1 MLADLLFNPLTT
13 LMTGRRPERPDLERP
28 WRVWDLDSELRYLPV
43 VRALPAS
50 PLPLCEVGS
59 GPHGLAVWT
68 DREVVGVDPG
78 DDGRHAGLLT
88 ASPPNLRRLE
98 GDGANLPLRDASV
111 AAAVAVDTLEH
122 IPRAERPAVIAEMLR
137 VTAPGGRV
145 ILMGPAGPDA
155 AEGDAYLLA
164 RHRERGAEE
173 GPVVWLSEHLEHG
186 LPTVDE
192 LVGLLAQGR
201 TTRIT
206 AKGVFNLAMWR
217 VMHRAALAD
226 YPQPRG
232 AHLVHHLAWAPF
244 GALARRLRR
253 GPYYRWLVV
262 AELG

>member
-1 MLADLLFNPLTT
+1 MPVDLLLTSFAT
-13 LMTGRRPERPDLERP
+13 LVTGRRPERSDLERP

-43 VRALPAS
+43 VRALPDS
-50 PLPLCEVGS
+50 PLPVCEVGS
-59 GPHGLAVWT
+59 GPQGIAVWT

-78 DDGRHAGLLT
+78 DDERHAGLPAL
-88 ASPPNLRRLE
+88 APPNLRRLE
-98 GDGANLPLRDASV
+98 GHGADLPLPDASV
-111 AAAVAVDTLEH
+111 SAAVAVDTLEH
-122 IPRAERPAVIAEMLR
+122 IPRAERAAVVAEMLR

-145 ILMGPAGPDA
+145 VLMGPTGPEA
-155 AEGDAYLLA
+155 AAGDAYLLE

-173 GPVVWLSEHLEHG
+173 GPVVWLTEHVECG

-201 TTRIT
+201 TRRIT
-206 AKGVFNLAMWR
+206 AKGVFNLRMWR

-232 AHLVHHLAWAPF
+232 AHLVHHLTWAPF
-244 GALARRLRR
+244 GAAARRLQR